1 MRELIGKYCDEYGI
15 PEEDKKVF
23 VDLWEKI
30 DKDVETARKFEA
42 ARETLLAA
50 DNDSYDLY
58 SPLLREVDSAT
69 GAHEY
74 TTDMLIFLTCIDET
88 RKRYEERGIDLSIW
102 RDSMG
107 DVAVKYRE
115 CLAVYGI
122 PGIFTKG
129 WHCRFFV
136 PNRFWLGR
144 MQYETW
150 VWDKP
155 YEFHGVKMGD
165 TVIVCHIPSDGKP
178 FDREARM
185 ASYKKAYEFYR
196 DLFPDG
202 KMAVCTS
209 SWLLFEDHRKFLKGC
224 PNIVSFLDDFEVIV
238 PNRNYED
245 GHDLWRI
252 FATPSGNVDLFPTD
266 TALRRSYVEWLRAG
280 NRPGGGFGAFFIDG
294 PGFFVRNS

>member
-1 MRELIGKYCDEYGI
+1 MRELIERYCDTYGI

-30 DKDVETARKFEA
+30 DKDGETARKFEA
-42 ARETLLAA
+42 AREILLSA
-50 DNDSYDLY
+50 DYDSYDRY

-74 TTDMLIFLTCIDET
+74 TTDMLIFLTCVDEAK
-88 RKRYEERGIDLSIW
+88 KRYEDQGIDLSIW

-144 MQYETW
+144 MQYEMCTW
-150 VWDKP
+150 GLDE
-155 YEFHGVKMGD
+155 EFHGVKRGD
-165 TVIVCHIPSDGKP
+165 PALTVHIPSNLEP

-185 ASYKKAYEFYR
+185 DSYKP
-196 DLFPDG
+196 FPG
-202 KMAVCTS
+202 
-209 SWLLFEDHRKFLKGC
+209 R
-224 PNIVSFLDDFEVIV
+224 
-238 PNRNYED
+238 
-245 GHDLWRI
+245 
-252 FATPSGNVDLFPTD
+252 
-266 TALRRSYVEWLRAG
+266 
-280 NRPGGGFGAFFIDG
+280 
-294 PGFFVRNS
+294 